1 MRDFELSLQKL
12 FAEAYPKEEA
22 DRSSVFLG
30 HFVSGLR
37 SDIARQVLLCG
48 APDTLDTTIR
58 NTTRIERALGFDEG
72 QQQVRA
78 LKAEGRD
85 DLREILDKV
94 MSRMESLEL
103 HLQERKP
110 AKARGFKP
118 PRCYHCNEEG
128 HIRCYCPLRRRTDDP
143 ETSEVCYCNSASLRV
158 HGTLGGQNVLL
169 IRVLLCQ

>member
-1 MRDFELSLQKL
+1 MRDFELSLRKL

-58 NTTRIERALGFDEG
+58 NATRIERALGFDEG

-94 MSRMESLEL
+94 M
-103 HLQERKP
+103 
-110 AKARGFKP
+110 RGWNP
-118 PRCYHCNEEG
+118 
-128 HIRCYCPLRRRTDDP
+128 
-143 ETSEVCYCNSASLRV
+143 
-158 HGTLGGQNVLL
+158 
-169 IRVLLCQ
+169 